1 MLWVYAILL
10 FLFKQKTAYEMRIS
24 DWSSDVC
31 STDLPIKRSEDV
43 IPHLGSPTHWQPG
56 RSAKSVA
63 DSWFGANGIP
73 ASVASVISGDPV
85 LSGAILVDAFL
96 ERSTD
101 LGDGGRAIGRASCW
115 ERGGHYV

>member
-1 MLWVYAILL
+1 MLNTPALPRVH
-10 FLFKQKTAYEMRIS
+10 
-24 DWSSDVC
+24 V
-31 STDLPIKRSEDV
+31 PIKRSEDV

-85 LSGAILVDAFL
+85 LSCALLVDAFL

-101 LGDGGRAIGRASCW
+101 LGDGGRATQDRKCTRVNSS
-115 ERGGHYV
+115 H